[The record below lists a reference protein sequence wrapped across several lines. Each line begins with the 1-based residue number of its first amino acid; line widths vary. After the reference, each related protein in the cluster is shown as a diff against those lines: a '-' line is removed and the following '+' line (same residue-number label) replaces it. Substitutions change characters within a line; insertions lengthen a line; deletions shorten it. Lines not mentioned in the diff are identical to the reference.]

1 MTKIINSTA
10 LSETKRAELYALPD
24 GFDWIIEDFSDMGR
38 VLDDTHA
45 AYLEEIEANRT
56 HHADGLDPSRVE
68 FVWGS
73 DDVTLFVRTDLR
85 SDAGRLAA

>member
-10 LSETKRAELYALPD
+10 LSETKRAELYALPG

-45 AYLEEIEANRT
+45 AYLEHIEALKSEISP
-56 HHADGLDPSRVE
+56 DGDPRRVNFHVLDGELWAHTALGRE
-68 FVWGS
+68 ACRA
-73 DDVTLFVRTDLR
+73 VT
-85 SDAGRLAA
+85 